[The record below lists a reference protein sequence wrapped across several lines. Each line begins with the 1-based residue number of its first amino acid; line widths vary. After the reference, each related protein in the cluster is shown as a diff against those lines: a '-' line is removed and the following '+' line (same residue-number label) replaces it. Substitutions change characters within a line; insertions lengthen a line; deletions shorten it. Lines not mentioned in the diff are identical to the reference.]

1 MELNYIMKIPIYLD
15 YSSTTPIEEK
25 VVKKMNQYM
34 TINGNFGN
42 ASSRSHL
49 FGWKAEEAVD
59 IARNEIA
66 KLINANSNEIIFTS
80 GATESN
86 NLALKGAANFYKEKG
101 NHIITSQIEHKSI
114 LDTCRQ
120 LELEGFDITYIKP
133 NKNGLISSKSIK
145 EKIKKKTII
154 VSIMHVNNEIG
165 TIQNIKKISSICRKK
180 NIIFHVDAAQSAGK
194 IKIDVKK
201 IKINLMSLSA
211 HKVYGPKG
219 IGSLYICKNPKIRIQ
234 PQQHGGG
241 HEKGMR
247 SGTLAVH
254 QIVGMGEAYRIAKK
268 KIEKEYKKTEY
279 LKNKLWNGI
288 KNIEEIYLNGNLEN
302 SVPHILN
309 VSFNF
314 IEGESLIMSLK
325 DLAVSSGSACTSA
338 TLEPSYVLKSIG
350 VNNELAHSSIRFS
363 LGKFTTE
370 KEIDYTIKLIH
381 NSVKKLRN
389 MSPLWEMYKEGIDI
403 NKIQWKKK

>member
-1 MELNYIMKIPIYLD
+1 MKIPIYLD